1 MFWVGPLLKNISD
14 SWFNRG
20 VLWIARD
27 VWTTSYSQ
35 FIRQLIFILSGILLR
50 GIDPYDRNER
60 FCLGAIRN
68 INRDFNDEKRK
79 TTHIRNHLG
88 QKDKCLVFSR
98 DSKGKGKVLN
108 SKRLNENFKFGLRTE
123 MLKVFRFLFKVE
135 IWIE

>member
-1 MFWVGPLLKNISD
+1 MNSSRCMKNKLFTVYKTIYFHSFWNS
-14 SWFNRG
+14 F
-20 VLWIARD
+20 
-27 VWTTSYSQ
+27 
-35 FIRQLIFILSGILLR
+35 LR

-108 SKRLNENFKFGLRTE
+108 SIKRLNENFKFGLRTE

-135 IWIE
+135 I